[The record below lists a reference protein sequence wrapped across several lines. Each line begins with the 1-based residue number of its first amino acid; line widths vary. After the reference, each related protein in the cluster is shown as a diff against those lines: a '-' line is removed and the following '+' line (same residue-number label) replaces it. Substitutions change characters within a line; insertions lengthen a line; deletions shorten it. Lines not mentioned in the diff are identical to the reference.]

1 MMRDTQLDEV
11 FEQFLPSA
19 SNQEME
25 ASRSRVLARVRANI
39 AAGRETVE
47 ATFVLNNGDYHI
59 LLALEN
65 GERHAYAIMS
75 DVEEL
80 TEGATRFGPGTLFT
94 SIERLLTAGLIEE
107 TQKHTDPRVNDEPRQ
122 YYQLTEAGLKAL
134 AMESKRLAARLFHL
148 RGQEM
153 MRCL

>member
-1 MMRDTQLDEV
+1 MMRNTRFDEV
-11 FEQFLPSA
+11 FKQLLPSA
-19 SNQEME
+19 SDQEIE
-25 ASRSRVLARVRANI
+25 ASRERALGRVRACI
-39 AAGRETVE
+39 AAGRQTEK
-47 ATFVLNNGDYHI
+47 ATFALNRGDYHI

-80 TEGATRFGPGTLFT
+80 TGGATRFGPGTLFT
-94 SIERLLTAGLIEE
+94 SIDRLLTTGLIQE
-107 TQKHTDPRVNDEPRQ
+107 TQKRPDFRVNDEPRQ
-122 YYQLTEAGLKAL
+122 YYQLTEAGLRVL
-134 AMESKRLAARLFHL
+134 AIESQRLAAQLLHL